1 MNKLVNCYKLVG
13 FTAVF
18 WVPMQHS
25 FDKPE
30 DSYTEM
36 YRGVN
41 KLLFCFCFF
50 FFSKLGL
57 HLPNPVDSKNGKA
70 QWDKSKQLLTVT
82 VRLVR
87 EYDFVSH

>member
-41 KLLFCFCFF
+41 KLLFCFV

-57 HLPNPVDSKNGKA
+57 HLPNPVDSKNGRA

-87 EYDFVSH
+87 EYDFVNQ